1 MAIGQN
7 LKSIKSTNRSSLLYL
22 LNAKGKMSRKD
33 IASALGLTPAA
44 VTKISQELIQE
55 GYIVEAE
62 AIKDGQKGRS
72 EVLLCLKLQDK
83 FVMGI
88 CSDKDNISFSISNL
102 AGELFDVLTIPFN
115 SNVDEVIGFADKYL
129 NDSGYRGKLLG
140 VGVCIVGSSK
150 GYGIWELENL
160 KEKLEKKLQT
170 DVVIHNNVRSFAI
183 AGTLYD
189 DKERVSSELY
199 FKWGPGIGSAIV
211 NDGEVLSAGDMGV
224 SEIGHYIVNPNGIKC
239 RCGRRGCLEA
249 EVALDMGAQKENI
262 YDKINLAAMAL
273 MNTATILN
281 TEKIV
286 LFGSVFKNKEISQ
299 RFIQECLKINP
310 YLTKKNIRVSNLN
323 EKVAYIGATAIC
335 ARRLFFEKK

>member
-1 MAIGQN
+1 MTIGQN
-7 LKSIKSTNRSSLLYL
+7 LKTIKSTNRSALLYL

-33 IASALGLTPAA
+33 ISSKLRLTPAA

-55 GYIVEAE
+55 GYIYEAE
-62 AIKDGQKGRS
+62 AVKDGQKGRS

-88 CSDKDNISFSISNL
+88 CSDKDSISFSISSID
-102 AGELFDVLTIPFN
+102 GHLFDIKTIPFN
-115 SNVDEVIGFADKYL
+115 SNVDEVIDLAGQYL
-129 NDSGYRGKLLG
+129 NESGYKGKIMG

-150 GYGIWELENL
+150 GYGIWELTNL
-160 KEKLEKKLQT
+160 KEKLEDQLQSE
-170 DVVIHNNVRSFAI
+170 VVIHNNVRSFAI
-183 AGTLYD
+183 AGTIYD

-211 NDGEVLSAGDMGV
+211 NDGKVLSAGDMGV
-224 SEIGHYIVNPNGIKC
+224 SEIGHYIVNPNGVKC

-249 EVALDMGAQKENI
+249 EVALDKGAQNANI
-262 YDKINLAAMAL
+262 YDKIELAAMAL

-286 LFGSVFKNKEISQ
+286 LFGSVFENKEISQ
-299 RFIQECLKINP
+299 RFIQGCLKINP

-323 EKVAYIGATAIC
+323 DKVAYIGATAIC

>member
-1 MAIGQN
+1 MTIGQN

-22 LNAKGKMSRKD
+22 LNANGKMSRKD
-33 IASALGLTPAA
+33 IAAQLGLTPAA

-55 GYIVEAE
+55 GYIFEAE
-62 AIKDGQKGRS
+62 AVKDGQKGRS

-102 AGELFDVLTIPFN
+102 AVELINIKTIKFI
-115 SNVDEVIGFADKYL
+115 SNVDEVIDLANDYL
-129 NDSGYRGKLLG
+129 DESQYRGKLIG

-150 GYGIWELENL
+150 GYGIWELTNL
-160 KEKLEKKLQT
+160 KEKLEAKLGSE
-170 DVVIHNNVRSFAI
+170 VVIHNNVRSFAI
-183 AGTLYD
+183 AGTIYD
-189 DKERVSSELY
+189 DKERVASELY

-224 SEIGHYIVNPNGIKC
+224 SEIGHYIVNPNGAKC
-239 RCGRRGCLEA
+239 RCGRYGCLEA
-249 EVALDMGAQKENI
+249 EVALDKGAQNNNI
-262 YDKINLAAMAL
+262 YGKIELAAMAL

-286 LFGSVFKNKEISQ
+286 LFGSVFENEDVSQ
-299 RFIQECLKINP
+299 KFIQECLKINP

-323 EKVAYIGATAIC
+323 EKVAYIGATGIC